1 MERKPASEI
10 PGPSPTPSTL
20 PKTILPSGAIN
31 DFSGKSQDEVRLGN
45 ENRILK
51 ALHLKGIWLP
61 IPLFLIAICSL
72 LLWKMPG
79 SYESPY
85 LLLALNFVFAMLAS
99 LLTAYLAFRAFLIN
113 GKPSSMILGCGLLI
127 WGVNTVVATI
137 FLSIGPN
144 ELVTVHNLGVFLSA
158 FCHLTAAFLRWRS
171 EATVN
176 APGPWLAAG
185 ITGTVGLTGVVAIAA
200 VAGWTPVFFI
210 PGSGGTTLRQVVLWM
225 SIGMIAL
232 TVWLMGKEYRR
243 SPSAFL
249 HWYASGLSLIAVG
262 LFGVMMQPIPG
273 SIIGWLGRAAQ
284 LLGGAYILVAAFA
297 AIQASRVWGLPL
309 ELVLRDTQAKLKDH
323 IERYELV
330 LAGASAALWDW
341 DVPNKRVVFSPQWK
355 ALHGFDENEAIE
367 QEKTLRESIHPEDR
381 EHVLAALQEHF
392 DGKTA
397 AFSEEYRIEC
407 RDGAVKWIFDRG
419 LAKRDA
425 TGQVI
430 RMAGSEIEITER
442 KLAEQALKKNE
453 RRLSLA
459 ISATADAVW
468 EWNMVTGETYYSPR
482 WYEMLGYADGEI
494 QMDFDGWKRLCH
506 PDDFQPTMDLIQSRL
521 DSSDDL
527 SYEAEFRM
535 LAKDG
540 SWVWILG
547 RGRVVER
554 NAAGGPVLLSGTNT
568 DISERKNAETA
579 LRRLSQF
586 PEENPNPVLRIAVDG
601 TLLYMNAP
609 ARQMLSVMGWRDGR
623 PLPDHLTAAVAQ
635 AREQIRFVESEIT
648 IPCGRTFSLFFSQP
662 LNEDYINLYGMD
674 ITERKL
680 AEEKLRLNEARFRT
694 LVEASSEV
702 LYRMSPDWRDMRQL
716 KGRGFLADTERP
728 NCNWLQ
734 EYIHPDDQPQVNAAI
749 DEAIRTRS
757 AFVFEHRVRQAD
769 GTLGWTFSRSV
780 PLLDAKGDVVEWFG
794 AASDITARKQAEAA
808 LRESEAKYRDLFENM
823 TEEVHFWEVVR
834 DERGQIKT
842 WRLVDA
848 NPPTLKTWDRKKV
861 EEIIGKTTDEI
872 FGPGATEHYLPVV
885 QKIMDEGVPHA
896 FEDYF
901 PHLDKYFRFTSV
913 PLEDHFITTGAD
925 ITAIKKAEEA
935 MRQRAEEVERL
946 LEAVP
951 AAVWVAHDP
960 QCLTII
966 GNHKANEF
974 YEVKPGENVS
984 ATILP
989 EARRFFTPGGR
1000 ELPAE
1005 ELPMQKA
1012 IASNQDVLDT
1022 ELHVELPSGRR
1033 IAMLGSAVPL
1043 RDPQGN
1049 ARGCIGAFMDITD
1062 RKKSEEAI
1070 KASLSEKEVL
1080 LKEIH
1085 HRVKNNMQ
1093 VISSLVDL
1101 QADEVKDDAV
1111 RGIFQDVIH
1120 RVRSMALVHEKL
1132 YQSADLSRVDFGDY
1146 AQSLLQYLWRAQGV
1160 VNDGVQLD
1168 LELESILMPVNAA
1181 VPCGLIL
1188 NELFSNALKHA
1199 FRGREGG
1206 RVTVRLGQDGAGR
1219 VRLDVCDDGVGLPA
1233 GLDWRSAPSLGLR
1246 LVQMLARQLNA
1257 ALELESADG
1266 TTFTITFEVHQS

>member
-1 MERKPASEI
+1 MEKWPASEI
-10 PGPSPTPSTL
+10 PTPSPSPSKV
-20 PKTILPSGAIN
+20 PKSDRLSGGINNILR
-31 DFSGKSQDEVRLGN
+31 GKSQDEVRPGI
-45 ENRILK
+45 ENRVWE

-61 IPLFLIAICSL
+61 VPLVLMAICSL

-79 SYESPY
+79 SYESPH

-99 LLTAYLAFRAFLIN
+99 LLTAYLAFRAFLIT
-113 GKPSSMILGCGLLI
+113 GKPGSMLLGCGLLI
-127 WGVNTVVATI
+127 WGVNTIVATI
-137 FLSIGPN
+137 FVHIGPN
-144 ELVTVHNLGVFLSA
+144 ELVTVHNLGVFLAA
-158 FCHLTAAFLRWRS
+158 FCHLAAAVLRWRS
-171 EATVN
+171 EAAVN
-176 APGPWLAAG
+176 APGLWLAAG
-185 ITGTVGLTGVVAIAA
+185 ITGTVGVTGVVAIAA

-243 SPSAFL
+243 SPSVFL

-309 ELVLRDTQAKLKDH
+309 ELVLRDTQAKLKDQ

-330 LAGASAALWDW
+330 LAGANAALWDW

-367 QEKTLRESIHPEDR
+367 QEKTWRESIHPEDR
-381 EHVLAALQEHF
+381 ERVLAALQRHF

-397 AFSEEYRIEC
+397 AFSEEYRIIC
-407 RDGAVKWIFDRG
+407 RDGAEKWIFDRG
-419 LAKRDA
+419 LVKRDA
-425 TGQVI
+425 TGRVI

-459 ISATADAVW
+459 ISATADAIW
-468 EWNMVTGETYYSPR
+468 EWNLATNQTYYSPR
-482 WYEMLGYADGEI
+482 WYEMLGYEVNAI
-494 QMDFDGWKRLCH
+494 SMDLDGWKRLCH

-535 LAKDG
+535 RAKDG

-554 NAAGGPVLLSGTNT
+554 NAAGGAVLLSGTNT

-601 TLLYMNAP
+601 THLYMNAP

-623 PLPDHLTAAVAQ
+623 PLPDPLTAVVAQ
-635 AREQIRFVESEIT
+635 AREQIRSVESEIT
-648 IPCGRTFSLFFSQP
+648 IPCGRAFSLFGIQP
-662 LNEDYINLYGMD
+662 LDEDYINLYGMD

-680 AEEKLRLNEARFRT
+680 AE
-694 LVEASSEV
+694 
-702 LYRMSPDWRDMRQL
+702 
-716 KGRGFLADTERP
+716 
-728 NCNWLQ
+728 
-734 EYIHPDDQPQVNAAI
+734 
-749 DEAIRTRS
+749 
-757 AFVFEHRVRQAD
+757 
-769 GTLGWTFSRSV
+769 
-780 PLLDAKGDVVEWFG
+780 
-794 AASDITARKQAEAA
+794 AA
-808 LRESEAKYRDLFENM
+808 LRKSEAKYRDLFENM

-848 NPPTLKTWDRKKV
+848 NPPTLKTWGRKKV

-885 QKIMDEGVPHA
+885 QKIMDEGVPNA

-935 MRQRAEEVERL
+935 IRQRAEEVERL

-951 AAVWVAHDP
+951 AAVWVAYDP

-966 GNHKANEF
+966 GNRKANEF
-974 YEVKPGENVS
+974 YEAKPGENVS
-984 ATILP
+984 ATTLP
-989 EARRFFTPGGR
+989 EARHFFTPDGR

-1022 ELHVELPSGRR
+1022 ELLVELPSGRR

-1062 RKKSEEAI
+1062 RKKSEEAL

-1101 QADEVKDDAV
+1101 QADEVKDAAV

-1120 RVRSMALVHEKL
+1120 RVRSMAMVHEKL

-1146 AQSLLQYLWRAQGV
+1146 AQSLLQYLWRAQGA
-1160 VNDGVQLD
+1160 VNGGVQLD

-1206 RVTVRLGQDGAGR
+1206 RVTVRLGENGAGR

-1233 GLDWRSAPSLGLR
+1233 GLDWRNAPSLGLR
-1246 LVQMLARQLNA
+1246 LVQMLGRQLNA
-1257 ALELESADG
+1257 AVELESANG
-1266 TTFTITFEVHQS
+1266 TTFTVTFEVHP